1 MCLAASGSLTFL
13 PYKEISQIKGKKKK
27 SQQSNRKWAK
37 DRSHTCKKKK
47 KKLLKQVSK
56 IKELFGSKRKAKPNH
71 SANISH
77 LLDPL
82 ASKTL
87 DNTFSWQGGRKWAP
101 HPAGRHAKR
110 SSSEGQ
116 RASEQMFIE
125 ITHTARCARQSPSVN
140 LCYR

>member
-1 MCLAASGSLTFL
+1 MGQGSFTHM
-13 PYKEISQIKGKKKK
+13 Q
-27 SQQSNRKWAK
+27 
-37 DRSHTCKKKK
+37 KKKK

-56 IKELFGSKRKAKPNH
+56 IEELFGSKRKAKPNH

-110 SSSEGQ
+110 SCSEGQ

>member
-27 SQQSNRKWAK
+27 PTIQQKMGQGSFT
-37 DRSHTCKKKK
+37 HMQKKKK

-56 IKELFGSKRKAKPNH
+56 IEELFGSKRKAKPNH

-110 SSSEGQ
+110 SCSEGQ

>member
-1 MCLAASGSLTFL
+1 MGQGSFTHM
-13 PYKEISQIKGKKKK
+13 Q
-27 SQQSNRKWAK
+27 
-37 DRSHTCKKKK
+37 KKK

-56 IKELFGSKRKAKPNH
+56 IEELFGSKRKAKPNH

-110 SSSEGQ
+110 SCSEGQ
-116 RASEQMFIE
+116 RASEQCLSKS
-125 ITHTARCARQSPSVN
+125 HTQPAVPGSPH
-140 LCYR
+140 L